1 MKTTTE
7 PDLIGDIHR
16 TREALSAKFDHDLK
30 ALFADVIARQKQQ
43 GPRLVKPPPRTRRA
57 D

>member
-16 TREALSAKFDHDLK
+16 TREAMSAKFGHDMK
-30 ALFADVIARQKQQ
+30 ALFADVIARQKEQ
-43 GPRLVKPPPRTRRA
+43 GSRLVKPPPSTRRPG
-57 D
+57 